1 MHHERV
7 HTLVNGFP
15 GERQFELHDASA
27 SGQPR
32 EAHERARA
40 AQVADERCR
49 YRAPWLSNDDLEVG
63 VKPLRTLGAD
73 LATMQQRVEALAAE
87 LVAIGERGS
96 KLISHRL
103 RNDAVLADDTGS
115 GEEEL
120 QVDRRT
126 GVWQND
132 RPHLHYLGA
141 QRCRRGVYD
150 VPTRDV
156 SNGNDQRLQ
165 FRCGYGGRLDC

>member
-1 MHHERV
+1 
-7 HTLVNGFP
+7 
-15 GERQFELHDASA
+15 
-27 SGQPR
+27 
-32 EAHERARA
+32 
-40 AQVADERCR
+40 
-49 YRAPWLSNDDLEVG
+49 
-63 VKPLRTLGAD
+63 
-73 LATMQQRVEALAAE
+73 MQQRVEALAAE

-132 RPHLHYLGA
+132 RPHLHHLGA